1 MRMVPAQGG
10 VPVVRRDPR
19 TDPQEGDVL
28 YQANGTRELHVEKVD
43 GEEVAYRVTDGHGGL
58 LGAYRL
64 PLCNWRESAP
74 YTCDESEVF
83 CPECDGRGAAHY
95 IGSEYSNGL
104 ENCKMCGGTGRLY
117 LTEGEATD
125 GTPPSQ

>member
-104 ENCKMCGGTGRLY
+104 EGCRMCAGTGRLH
-117 LTEGEATD
+117 LAEGEATE
-125 GTPPSQ
+125 